1 MYVSCNHPRLSSAQV
16 TERRLQ
22 EQEEQE
28 RQREEEEE
36 ERSLRQRCEELVRQ
50 EAKRMAERGYRSRV
64 GSSAQINTS
73 HNTEAHQEGC
83 QPSCKQNFQ
92 FLICTLVA
100 AQCQSR
106 PDLFCPLMLFLAESC
121 SSLLRAALLVC

>member
-1 MYVSCNHPRLSSAQV
+1 M
-16 TERRLQ
+16 TERHLQ

-64 GSSAQINTS
+64 GSSTQI
-73 HNTEAHQEGC
+73 HTEAEQEGC
-83 QPSCKQNFQ
+83 QPSRKQNFHC
-92 FLICTLVA
+92 F
-100 AQCQSR
+100 
-106 PDLFCPLMLFLAESC
+106 
-121 SSLLRAALLVC
+121 

>member
-1 MYVSCNHPRLSSAQV
+1 MSAKPCCVKTLLQSCLKTQVPGLFCTYVSCNHPRLSSAQV

-73 HNTEAHQEGC
+73 
-83 QPSCKQNFQ
+83 P
-92 FLICTLVA
+92 
-100 AQCQSR
+100 
-106 PDLFCPLMLFLAESC
+106 
-121 SSLLRAALLVC
+121 

>member
-1 MYVSCNHPRLSSAQV
+1 M

-36 ERSLRQRCEELVRQ
+36 ERSIRQRCEELVRQ

-64 GSSAQINTS
+64 GGSAHIHTS
-73 HNTEAHQEGC
+73 
-83 QPSCKQNFQ
+83 P
-92 FLICTLVA
+92 
-100 AQCQSR
+100 
-106 PDLFCPLMLFLAESC
+106 
-121 SSLLRAALLVC
+121 